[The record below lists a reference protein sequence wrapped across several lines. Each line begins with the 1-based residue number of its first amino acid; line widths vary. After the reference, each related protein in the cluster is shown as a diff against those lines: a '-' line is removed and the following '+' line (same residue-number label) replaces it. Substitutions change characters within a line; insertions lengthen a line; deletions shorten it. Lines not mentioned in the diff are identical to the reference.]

1 LISIIR
7 FIAYKDNM
15 DMDDIFGL
23 FSQKSGLSS
32 NIARMALPLVSKFL
46 LRNAEPQRASGFMSM
61 LPSSI
66 TNMFSGD
73 EKQRFTTSQENVS
86 EDEVVDQISR
96 ECCNGDREKGK
107 IAYEEAVNVLREK
120 TRRKQQQEQGQ
131 QSKEGEEEGFLDH
144 ILGSLK
150 GRGGGGG
157 LF

>member
-1 LISIIR
+1 
-7 FIAYKDNM
+7 M

-66 TNMFSGD
+66 TNMFSND
-73 EKQRFTTSQENVS
+73 ERERFTSSQENVS
-86 EDEVVDQISR
+86 EDEVIDQISR
-96 ECCNGDREKGK
+96 ECCNGDREQGK
-107 IAYEEAVNVLREK
+107 IAYNEALNVLREK
-120 TRRKQQQEQGQ
+120 TRQRQQQEHGQ
-131 QSKEGEEEGFLDH
+131 QTEEEDGEAFLDN
-144 ILGSLK
+144 ILNSLK

-157 LF
+157 IF